1 MIYLD
6 YNATTPLCDA
16 AREAMLPYLGG
27 KFGNPS
33 SVHAAGREARAAI
46 DNARDKIAALL
57 HAKPG
62 EIIFTGGATESCN
75 LGVLG
80 LARSASAGGLP
91 GVPSAKPGH
100 IISNK
105 AEHHAVLHAVEHL
118 EDREGFEVTWLNV
131 SKTGMVDLDQL
142 ADSIRPDTKLVSI
155 MTANNETGVIQP
167 MREISRIC
175 RERGVLLHSDMVQA
189 FGKIPVIPSEVEN
202 GAAGKAATWTGRPEA
217 ERTGS
222 ERIKPRENI
231 ETLTQRDPSIPKA
244 FGTQDDLG
252 SLVDCASFAA
262 HKFYGPKGTGFLF
275 LRSGLPIEP
284 LMFGG
289 AHENQRRPG
298 TENVAGVAGM
308 AAAAEWV
315 LRNADGERQR
325 QAQLRDDFWTRIAK
339 LFPDA
344 QQNGDPA
351 HRLAN
356 TLNASFIGVDSETML
371 MALDLEGV
379 CASSGSACMVGSV
392 RASHVLLAMGLPM
405 ESARS
410 AIRFSLGRPTTAE
423 EIAGAADALEQ
434 IAKRTKDA
442 REYALA

>member
-16 AREAMLPYLGG
+16 AREAMLPYLNG

-62 EIIFTGGATESCN
+62 EIIFTSGATESCN
-75 LGVLG
+75 LGLLG
-80 LARSASAGGLP
+80 LARSRSAEALP
-91 GVPSAKPGH
+91 AAASAKPGH

-118 EDREGFEVTWLNV
+118 EDRENFEVTWLDV
-131 SKTGMVDLDQL
+131 SRNGMVDLDQL

-155 MTANNETGVIQP
+155 MTANNETGVVQP

-175 RERGVLLHSDMVQA
+175 QERGVLLHSDIVQA
-189 FGKIPVIPSEVEN
+189 FGKLDIDV
-202 GAAGKAATWTGRPEA
+202 
-217 ERTGS
+217 
-222 ERIKPRENI
+222 
-231 ETLTQRDPSIPKA
+231 
-244 FGTQDDLG
+244 
-252 SLVDCASFAA
+252 SLVDAGSFAA

-275 LRSGLPIEP
+275 LKSGLSIQP
-284 LMFGG
+284 LMYGG

-315 LRNADGERQR
+315 LRDADRERQR

-344 QQNGDPA
+344 QQNGDPD

-356 TLNASFIGVDSETML
+356 TLNTSFIGVDSETML

-410 AIRFSLGRPTTAE
+410 AIRFSLGRRTTAQ
-423 EIAGAADALEQ
+423 EIANAADALEQ